1 MKEKDNNAR
10 RLLHTLEAEAAL
22 LDRYKKGQEE
32 LRFYLKERK
41 WEEMNHLMERMDMLS
56 HEISTVEDRRNGI
69 FLSLVDQ
76 YGLPKEVD
84 FYQLVV
90 RLPKEFQ
97 DPLAEQYR
105 KMKLIITQ
113 IEGISLAIDVYIKS
127 VGDVM
132 NQVLG
137 EVYPHRKGNLY
148 SRNGKSVQANSN
160 AMIFNK
166 AL

>member
-1 MKEKDNNAR
+1 MDKSNESK
-10 RLLHTLEAEAAL
+10 RLLNTLEAEATL
-22 LDRYKKGQEE
+22 LNRYKKGQEE

-41 WEEMNHLMERMDMLS
+41 WEEMTHLMERMDMLS
-56 HEISTVEDRRNGI
+56 HEISNLEDRRHGI
-69 FLSLVDQ
+69 FLSLADKH
-76 YGLPKEVD
+76 GLPKEVD
-84 FYQLVV
+84 FYQLVI
-90 RLPKEFQ
+90 RLPQEFQ
-97 DPLAEQYR
+97 EPLAEQYR
-105 KMKLIITQ
+105 KMKLTITQ
-113 IEGISLAIDVYIKS
+113 IEGISLAIDVYIRS